1 MLEIKDKK
9 VCCGCWACENIC
21 PKHCISMIEDE
32 EGFLYPHVD
41 VDHCIDCHLCEKV
54 CPIANVEPEKK
65 KEQHGFLLQ
74 IKDESIRKESTSGGS
89 FTAIASWVIN
99 QGGIVYGAAVDYSDF
114 KVKHSAAT
122 SLDELGKF
130 RNSKYVQSE
139 IGDTFKEIKKH

>member
-1 MLEIKDKK
+1 MIKISSNKD
-9 VCCGCWACENIC
+9 CCGCWACENIC

-41 VDHCIDCHLCEKV
+41 VEHCIDCHLCEKV
-54 CPIANVEPEKK
+54 CPVANVEPEKK
-65 KEQHGFLLQ
+65 NEQHGFLLQ

-114 KVKHSAAT
+114 KV
-122 SLDELGKF
+122 
-130 RNSKYVQSE
+130 
-139 IGDTFKEIKKH
+139 